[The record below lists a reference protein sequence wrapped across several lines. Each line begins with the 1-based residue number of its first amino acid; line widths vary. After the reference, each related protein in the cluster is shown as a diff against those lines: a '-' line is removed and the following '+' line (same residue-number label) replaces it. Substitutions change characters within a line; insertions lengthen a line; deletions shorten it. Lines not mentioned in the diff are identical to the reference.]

1 MIGLVQLIVFGFLG
15 LTVIYVIVTTY
26 ARSTERERLERS
38 FDADHPDL
46 GQDQAR
52 ATAREGFI
60 TAGMIRYRSS
70 LRRKLLWLV
79 YILPMAAILLTIY
92 VVNSQ

>member
-1 MIGLVQLIVFGFLG
+1 MIGLIQLIVFGFLG
-15 LTVIYVIVTTY
+15 LTVIYIIVSIY
-26 ARSTERERLERS
+26 ARSTERERLERA
-38 FDADHPDL
+38 FDAEPL
-46 GQDQAR
+46 GAR
-52 ATAREGFI
+52 DDYIR
-60 TAGMIRYRSS
+60 AGIEAYKRS